1 MVIRNIS
8 RQLQDK
14 PREGLHGHEKIRG
27 NMDDLTGSTSLRS
40 DLVRHAFRIEWLT
53 LLWMIIEAG
62 VAIGSGIAADS
73 LSLIAF
79 GADSLIELA
88 SAGVLLWRLSV
99 ELRDGEEFSEA
110 VERRASKIAG
120 AMLFALAVYVVASAA
135 YGLLR
140 HEGQRFSTPGLVL
153 AIVAIP
159 IMWFLA
165 KAKIRIADRIGSRA
179 LRADAVE
186 SITCGYL
193 SSVVLLGMLA
203 QLLVGA
209 WWIDSAT
216 SVVIVGLLIKEGH
229 EAWRGD
235 DCDETGLQDR

>member
-1 MVIRNIS
+1 M
-8 RQLQDK
+8 
-14 PREGLHGHEKIRG
+14 EKLV
-27 NMDDLTGSTSLRS
+27 DVVVEARS
-40 DLVRHAFRIEWLT
+40 GQVRRAFRFEWLT
-53 LLWMIIEAG
+53 AAWMLIEAA
-62 VAIGSGIAADS
+62 VAIGAGISARS

-88 SAGVLLWRLSV
+88 SAGVLLWRLTI

-110 VERRASKIAG
+110 VECRASKVAG
-120 AMLFALAVYVVASAA
+120 TLLFALAMYVVVSAA
-135 YGLLR
+135 YGLWR
-140 HEGQRFSTPGLVL
+140 HEGQDFSTPGLVL

-165 KAKIRIADRIGSRA
+165 KAKIRLADQIGSRA

-186 SITCGYL
+186 SVTCGYL
-193 SSVVLLGMLA
+193 SGVLVLGLLA
-203 QLLVGA
+203 QLSFGL

-216 SVVIVGLLIKEGH
+216 SLAIVGLLIKEGR

-235 DCDETGLQDR
+235 DCWEPDER